1 MKAIACVIFAV
12 LLLQGCAVNVVTVN
26 LHDSNVG
33 YEDSANSGVIS
44 QGNGQGV
51 AL

>member
-1 MKAIACVIFAV
+1 MKAIACVIFAA
-12 LLLQGCAVNVVTVN
+12 LLQGCAVNVVTVN
-26 LHDSNVG
+26 LQESAVG
-33 YEDSANSGVIS
+33 YEDGSNSGVIS